1 MKDFSPIH
9 AFLSGHCYQLSVVF
23 HFIISCNRFCA
34 VWMPLKYSSVF
45 SIKNTCWMISV
56 NWIILGAVNRYFFVY
71 VCPMKY
77 DPQRRI
83 LAYDDTDLCDNIVWY
98 GDFVKNSIVVCI
110 FMIIDIMTV
119 IKVRKVRLFSVN
131 NKNKNNESIS
141 ERERRFLKQTVSQ
154 GIVFMVE
161 LITWFSIDKI
171 TSNKVVIF
179 LLSGYAFTL
188 VHVLD
193 GIIVLMFNPEIRSF
207 LGCTKNKPIRN
218 QVNISVNTTV

>member
-1 MKDFSPIH
+1 
-9 AFLSGHCYQLSVVF
+9 
-23 HFIISCNRFCA
+23 
-34 VWMPLKYSSVF
+34 
-45 SIKNTCWMISV
+45 
-56 NWIILGAVNRYFFVY
+56 
-71 VCPMKY
+71 MKY

-83 LAYDDTDLCDNIVWY
+83 LAYDDTDLCDNVVWY

-110 FMIIDIMTV
+110 FMIIDIITV

-141 ERERRFLKQTVSQ
+141 EREKRFLKQTVSQ

-171 TSNKVVIF
+171 TSNKVIIF

-193 GIIVLMFNPEIRSF
+193 G
-207 LGCTKNKPIRN
+207 
-218 QVNISVNTTV
+218 